1 MTNFMLEVERVA
13 RENPKSAALIAAGR
27 VLAYSEVNQA
37 VWQTATVLHRRG
49 VRAGAVVAHTFGD
62 PLVHALCMLA
72 VCRLGATALCL
83 PASDPPP
90 YRAEIARRTGAT
102 VHLVGDALVA
112 ADGLLG
118 ITMQRVDLLDRA
130 LPIDRSVADDDPV
143 APALLIV
150 GSGSM
155 GRKKLIPVRHKAMM
169 ARAYIFQSMLDMT
182 AHDRIACL
190 SSLDYAMA
198 NQRLFEALI
207 LGAAYVVFEPQ
218 DVDPVAA
225 CRRDGVSVLHAS
237 VFHVFGL
244 LKRGRMDPSPLLGFL
259 RVLRV
264 GSALVPDALRR
275 QILSELSPNLYIR
288 LGTNDFGPATIARPE
303 DIRSTPGTVGRPGP
317 GVEVRLLRPDG
328 MPVASGEIGQIWL
341 RSPGMIDA
349 FMGDPEANRALF
361 RDGWFTPRDL
371 GRMTEDGQLIYCGR
385 TDEMMI
391 FNGIN
396 VYPAEIEQAMC
407 QHPAVSDVACL
418 PLKSM
423 QNQDVPVCAVAL
435 REGQA
440 VDDEE
445 LMRFA
450 HDRLGPQ
457 RPRLMV
463 VVPSIIR
470 TENGKL
476 DRPALGE
483 QVMRAIG
490 KRSPKGM

>member
-1 MTNFMLEVERVA
+1 MIEVERVA
-13 RENPKSAALIAAGR
+13 LENPESAALIAADR
-27 VLAYSEVNQA
+27 VLTYSEVNQA
-37 VWQTATVLHRRG
+37 VWRTATLLHHCG
-49 VRAGAVVAHTFGD
+49 VRAGGVVAHTFSD

-83 PASDPPP
+83 PASDPPA
-90 YRAEIARRTGAT
+90 YRAEIVRRTGAT
-102 VHLVGDALVA
+102 VHLLGEALVA
-112 ADGLLG
+112 AEGLPW
-118 ITMQRVDLLDRA
+118 ITMRRIDLIDQSA
-130 LPIDRSVADDDPV
+130 LPIDRSVANDDPA

-155 GRKKLIPVRHKAMM
+155 GRKKLIPIRHKAML
-169 ARAYIFQSMLDMT
+169 ARAQIFRSMLDMT

-190 SSLDYAMA
+190 SSLNYAMA

-207 LGAAYVVFEPQ
+207 LGASYVMFEPQ
-218 DVDPVAA
+218 DADPVAA

-237 VFHVFGL
+237 VFHVFDL
-244 LKRGRMDPSPLLGFL
+244 LRRGRADSSPLLGFL

-303 DIRSTPGTVGRPGP
+303 EIRSTRGTVGRPGP
-317 GVEVRLLRPDG
+317 GVEVRLCRPDG
-328 MPVASGEIGQIWL
+328 MPVAPGEIGQIWL

-349 FMGDPEANRALF
+349 FVGDPEANRELF

-385 TDEMMI
+385 ADDMMI

-396 VYPAEIEQAMC
+396 VYPAEIEQAMF
-407 QHPAVSDVACL
+407 QHPAVKDVACL
-418 PLKSM
+418 PLKSV
-423 QNQDVPVCAVAL
+423 QNQDVPVCAVVL
-435 REGQA
+435 GEGLA
-440 VDDEE
+440 VDVEE

-463 VVPSIIR
+463 VLPSIIR
-470 TENGKL
+470 TESGKL
-476 DRPALGE
+476 DRPALGA
-483 QVMRAIG
+483 QLMRAIA
-490 KRSPKGM
+490 KNLPKGT